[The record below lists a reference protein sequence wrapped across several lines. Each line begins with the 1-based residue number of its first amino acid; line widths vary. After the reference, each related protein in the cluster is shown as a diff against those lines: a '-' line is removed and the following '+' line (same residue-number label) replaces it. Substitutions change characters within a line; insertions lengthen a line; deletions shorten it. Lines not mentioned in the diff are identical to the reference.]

1 MYSNLPSYNNYY
13 LKVIKGLSYYNQ
25 VHDFIHIMDGAHTYP
40 RAIIETLE
48 NGPLIESYDKYYIQ
62 DKNYEGE
69 LITYEF

>member
-25 VHDFIHIMDGAHTYP
+25 VIRIMDGAHTYP